1 MRLYHVLLA
10 TAAALLASNNGF
22 AIADE
27 KCTIVTKAPKA
38 TPVGS
43 SSYTS
48 SGSSADTPA
57 TQDSTAASDV
67 GASQETTVDVPVQQY
82 SNPGSDVGAS
92 EASTS
97 DADETE
103 QTDSSSYTPSS
114 VDASQNMDTV
124 SSAETTGD
132 ADQSLTFTEV
142 PKATTL
148 TPTVASS
155 ASASGSS
162 AGSPPTT
169 SNNSTTPSTSTT
181 PGENSKLCAKPRIE
195 ITEVTVDASVDAN
208 EDEAALKLVAI
219 AAIPGGGSRVAYHS
233 GENVIVQELDASD
246 KLVSGSTA
254 KVPVHDFADIYAD
267 KDGPAVPCYDMYMI
281 RYDGTKESWATKLT
295 SSSASLP
302 PYSSGKTG
310 PDVYMIWWYAHHGR
324 IASDGKNWAAY
335 FRSRRTRTRLTG
347 GCSHS
352 AYERITYDNRTDSY
366 ATICKTD
373 SNNRIMPPKDW
384 GTTIYPVDLGA
395 ANLGDIV
402 PDSDASSKK
411 YWATVSNGNGDNAK
425 VHLIHFAMNAA
436 ASEDITLG
444 GTDANERAP
453 HLAQIGSGGML
464 AVWEGSSSGGDFME
478 GGDRTMYAQ
487 VLDASSGKAI
497 SDKVTVDK
505 SVVGNRYQALKTYP
519 DGSVAYLSKGKTDSS
534 LQVVRFYGC

>member
-1 MRLYHVLLA
+1 DD
-10 TAAALLASNNGF
+10 TKQNG
-22 AIADE
+22 D
-27 KCTIVTKAPKA
+27 
-38 TPVGS
+38 
-43 SSYTS
+43 
-48 SGSSADTPA
+48 
-57 TQDSTAASDV
+57 
-67 GASQETTVDVPVQQY
+67 
-82 SNPGSDVGAS
+82 
-92 EASTS
+92 
-97 DADETE
+97 
-103 QTDSSSYTPSS
+103 
-114 VDASQNMDTV
+114 DASQKTDV
-124 SSAETTGD
+124 ASSAETAGD
-132 ADQSLTFTEV
+132 ADPSLTFTEV

-162 AGSPPTT
+162 SSSIPTT
-169 SNNSTTPSTSTT
+169 SKNSTSPSTSTST
-181 PGENSKLCAKPRIE
+181 GENSKLCAKPRIE
-195 ITEVTVDASVDAN
+195 ITEVNVGESVDAN
-208 EDEAALKLVAI
+208 EEEAALKLVAI
-219 AAIPGGGSRVAYHS
+219 AAIPGGGSRVAFHS

-246 KLVSGSTA
+246 KLVSGSTV

-267 KDGPAVPCYDMYMI
+267 KDGFVILGTRDAEGGGTLNCGNPSNLCGSAPSPAVPCYDMYMI
-281 RYDGTKESWATKLT
+281 RYDGTKETWATKLT

-324 IASDGKNWAAY
+324 IAFDGKNWAAY
-335 FRSRRTRTRLTG
+335 FGAAISTSEGGCINIHQGDRMKVVDASGKITADEDSFDW

-384 GTTIYPVDLGA
+384 GTTIYPVDLAA

-453 HLAQIGSGGML
+453 HLASIGSGGML
-464 AVWEGSSSGGDFME
+464 AVWEGSSSGGDLAE

-487 VLDASSGKAI
+487 VLDASTGKAI